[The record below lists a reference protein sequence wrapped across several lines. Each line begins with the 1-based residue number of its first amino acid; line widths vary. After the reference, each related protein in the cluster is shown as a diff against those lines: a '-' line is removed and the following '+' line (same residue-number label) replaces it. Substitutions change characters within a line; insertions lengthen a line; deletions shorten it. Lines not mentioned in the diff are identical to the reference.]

1 MEEQNKGLWNE
12 IGKNPTQITL
22 DKSKFTTSV
31 FKEMLY
37 NFYKKP
43 SENKRKIIVHTNEA
57 GMFLFNLALIF
68 GEYQPKGIR
77 YWIET
82 YKKVKQMA
90 QISLFEKHGLYKIKV
105 FSEHTHGEFR
115 FYFYYGT
122 KLLFISNTAE
132 DYKLLNYK
140 GVQTSHHI
148 KRKNEL

>member
-1 MEEQNKGLWNE
+1 MEEQSKGLWDHLEKPRLYN
-12 IGKNPTQITL
+12 T
-22 DKSKFTTSV
+22 KFTIDTIKSV
-31 FKEMLY
+31 FSDIFKTP
-37 NFYKKP
+37 KP
-43 SENKRKIIVHTNEA
+43 ERKIIVYTNVA
-57 GMFLFNLALIF
+57 GMFLFDLAARF
-68 GEYQPKGIR
+68 GNYFPDGIR
-77 YWIET
+77 YWVET
-82 YKKVKQMA
+82 YKKVNMMA

-140 GVQTSHHI
+140 GNQTPYHI